1 MNISPCILKS
11 FFTFFVQTRVRC
23 LCLLIFKETNFY
35 FFRHFCCG
43 HRIDL
48 PYYPPS
54 QPAVFQLYFKIDA
67 SFTAE
72 PVCRVNGQVDASVTV
87 TLYKY
92 LPVRKCIQQP
102 CSRTGIVTL
111 TRPVVGS
118 DIDNYILT
126 GLYPGSKATVQ
137 PEQKNHQYIGTQP
150 YYGSSTHKSIDKVSP
165 MIPFPCTSLTGIRH
179 PTAHRY
185 RHKHSNNL
193 LVQP

>member
-1 MNISPCILKS
+1 MNIPPCILKS
-11 FFTFFVQTRVRC
+11 VFTFFVQTRIRR

-35 FFRHFCCG
+35 FFRYFCCG

-54 QPAVFQLYFKIDA
+54 QPAVFQLYFKIDV
-67 SFTAE
+67 SFIAE
-72 PVCRVNGQVDASVTV
+72 PVCRVNGQVDANVTV

-102 CSRTGIVTL
+102 CSRTGIVTF

-126 GLYPGSKATVQ
+126 GLHTGSKTTVQ

-165 MIPFPCTSLTGIRH
+165 MIPLPGAFLTDINH
-179 PTAHRY
+179 PATHRY
-185 RHKHSNNL
+185 RHKENNDFP
-193 LVQP
+193 VQS